1 MSLLVVIIL
10 QTEVYK
16 WPQIRT
22 NGSTCCCYAR
32 NV

>member
-1 MSLLVVIIL
+1 MFLLVVIIL

-22 NGSTCCCYAR
+22 NGSIYCCAR